1 MLGLGQVGCQLS
13 LTGPRLM
20 NPCRQPGSGIWPDHH
35 LKLPRVLTVLSLGFL
50 PNLDIPLLPTHL
62 THTPCAVLCVLG
74 RSVVSPALHFIFR
87 MVLSLHLI
95 RVPTLLP
102 LPGTTSFPSPGEHP
116 FNPLRLSSGH
126 ITSSGGGS
134 LQTTPV
140 PIGLPMAAHTAAQGK
155 VMEVGSSEVCLCH
168 RNKLQ
173 DTETQDILFILVPLA
188 PSSQQS
194 LNQG

>member
-95 RVPTLLP
+95 CVPTLLP
-102 LPGTTSFPSPGEHP
+102 LPGTTSSPSPGEHP
-116 FNPLRLSSGH
+116 FNPLRLSSGP
-126 ITSSGGGS
+126 ITSSGGVSADNPSPHWPPHGS
-134 LQTTPV
+134 PYCSPGQGDGS
-140 PIGLPMAAHTAAQGK
+140 GLT
-155 VMEVGSSEVCLCH
+155 EVCLCH

-188 PSSQQS
+188 PSSQPS

>member
-116 FNPLRLSSGH
+116 FNPLRLSSGP
-126 ITSSGGGS
+126 ITSSGGG
-134 LQTTPV
+134 
-140 PIGLPMAAHTAAQGK
+140 
-155 VMEVGSSEVCLCH
+155 LC
-168 RNKLQ
+168 RQ
-173 DTETQDILFILVPLA
+173 PQSPLA
-188 PSSQQS
+188 SPWQPILQHRARWWKWAHQRSVYATEISSKTQRLRTS
-194 LNQG
+194 YSYLCL